1 MRCCCMRADRNAEVL
16 KHMVKYCD
24 QIEETVLRFQ
34 KDFAVFAKDHIYQN
48 AVALCVL
55 QIGELTTKL
64 TEEFKQTYTGM
75 PWNQIKAMRNIVA
88 HNYGSIDAEILW
100 ETIENDVPQ
109 LKAYCLDILQTLNNE
124 NR

>member
-1 MRCCCMRADRNAEVL
+1 MRADRNAEVL

-34 KDFAVFAKDHIYQN
+34 KDFAVFEKDHIYQN

-64 TEEFKQTYTGM
+64 TEEFKKT
-75 PWNQIKAMRNIVA
+75 

>member
-1 MRCCCMRADRNAEVL
+1 M
-16 KHMVKYCD
+16 H
-24 QIEETVLRFQ
+24 
-34 KDFAVFAKDHIYQN
+34 
-48 AVALCVL
+48 
-55 QIGELTTKL
+55 
-64 TEEFKQTYTGM
+64 
-75 PWNQIKAMRNIVA
+75 WNQIKAMRNIVA

>member
-1 MRCCCMRADRNAEVL
+1 MRADRNAEVL
-16 KHMVKYCD
+16 KHMVRLK
-24 QIEETVLRFQ
+24 
-34 KDFAVFAKDHIYQN
+34 KP
-48 AVALCVL
+48 
-55 QIGELTTKL
+55 
-64 TEEFKQTYTGM
+64 YTMGM

>member
-1 MRCCCMRADRNAEVL
+1 MRADRNAEVL

-34 KDFAVFAKDHIYQN
+34 KDYAVFEKDHIYQN

-64 TEEFKQTYTGM
+64 TEELKQTYTGM

-109 LKAYCLDILQTLNNE
+109 LKEYCLDILQTLNNE